1 MRARDGLDG
10 SGTVEVL
17 RHTRQRVHQMSW
29 TKSVQE
35 DAAQT
40 SSGDLQIE
48 ASTEPFS
55 SERFSSFG
63 ELFTHQPQQGQQS
76 KVDADAVGQ
85 VAGGETARQQ
95 EVPVGRKVVEKRKQ
109 STVTALKIGAAKD
122 RLRTTSSIGG
132 VEQEASAPGKRLA
145 IFWVGERRWF
155 AGVIKGFDETKEQH
169 IVHYDDGDVRL
180 ENVKVLE
187 DSSFVE
193 WLQNDD
199 YNCGGDCEAS
209 CHALKTRSPHLQ
221 TRSPHLQT
229 PAFKSASTS
238 SIAQR

>member
-1 MRARDGLDG
+1 M
-10 SGTVEVL
+10 
-17 RHTRQRVHQMSW
+17 Q
-29 TKSVQE
+29 
-35 DAAQT
+35 AQT

-63 ELFTHQPQQGQQS
+63 ELFTHQPEQGKQS
-76 KVDADAVGQ
+76 KVGADGQ
-85 VAGGETARQQ
+85 VFLFPAARQQ

-109 STVTALKIGAAKD
+109 STVTASKIGAAKD

-132 VEQEASAPGKRLA
+132 VEKEASAAGKRLA

-155 AGVIKGFDETKEQH
+155 AGVIKEFDETKEQH
-169 IVHYDDGDVRL
+169 IVHYDDGDIRL

-221 TRSPHLQT
+221 TRSPYLQT

>member
-1 MRARDGLDG
+1 MPTQTRKRSNTARAMALFD
-10 SGTVEVL
+10 S
-17 RHTRQRVHQMSW
+17 HTY
-29 TKSVQE
+29 
-35 DAAQT
+35 T

-55 SERFSSFG
+55 SERFSSFDG
-63 ELFTHQPQQGQQS
+63 LP
-76 KVDADAVGQ
+76 
-85 VAGGETARQQ
+85 ARQQ

-109 STVTALKIGAAKD
+109 STVTASKIGAAKD
-122 RLRTTSSIGG
+122 RLRMTSSIGG
-132 VEQEASAPGKRLA
+132 VEQEASAAGKRLA
-145 IFWVGERRWF
+145 IFWIGERRWF
-155 AGVIKGFDETKEQH
+155 AGVIKEFDETKEQH
-169 IVHYDDGDVRL
+169 IVHYDDGDIRL

-221 TRSPHLQT
+221 TRSPYLQT